1 MQYSIENNI
10 TIIIPTYQA
19 GLVLK
24 NCLESIGNK
33 FHVLIIDGNSDD
45 NTLEIARKK
54 GASVFQSPILGRGSQ
69 LSYGA
74 SLTNSDWLLFLHAD
88 SVLDHKWEDEVKEFI
103 ITKNSEN
110 IAGVFKLKFNSN
122 KIMSKVLEFSVYL
135 RNKFFNLPYGDQ
147 GLLISNYLYNKIGG
161 FSDRPIMEDL
171 ELIERLGKK
180 NIFFLNSFITTS
192 YSKYKQDGYLLRV
205 VKNLICLVSYKLNLP
220 IKYIHWLYGK

>member
-1 MQYSIENNI
+1 MQDTIENNI

-24 NCLESIGNK
+24 NCLESIGKEFN
-33 FHVLIIDGNSDD
+33 VLIIDGKSDD
-45 NTLEIARKK
+45 NTVEIARKK
-54 GASVFQSPILGRGSQ
+54 GALIFQSPVLGRGAQ

-88 SVLDHKWEDEVKEFI
+88 SVLEHKWVDKVKEFI
-103 ITKNSEN
+103 YSRNSEN

-122 KIMSKVLEFSVYL
+122 KIMSKVLGFSVYL

-161 FSDRPIMEDL
+161 FSDIPIMEDL
-171 ELIERLGKK
+171 ELIERLGRK
-180 NIFFLNSFITTS
+180 NIFYLNSFITTS
-192 YSKYKQDGYLLRV
+192 YTRYNQDGYLLRV
-205 VKNLICLVSYKLNLP
+205 IRNFICLVSYKLNLP